1 MTWSTISSPI
11 HVLSSPASR
20 MRHPTGSAATSTA
33 ISGAAGA
40 WVRATTACWS
50 STPRASVLAR
60 SCCPSAAPIFV
71 LAVRDATVC
80 SWRQAIR
87 SIRSMSTHKARSEA
101 KVARNRFGD
110 GRKIMDI
117 DRRTMLAAVG
127 AAAATTLT
135 GPAFAAW
142 EESTRYPDPRVQTLD
157 PSFAR
162 YRIAQASV
170 ERLYTG
176 ARWSEG
182 PAWFGDARCLLWSD
196 IPNNRILRWDEA
208 SGNVSVYR
216 QPSNNSNGLARD
228 RQGRLVA
235 CEHNTRRITRT
246 EFNGKITVLAD
257 KFDGKPFN
265 SPNDVVVKSDDS
277 IWFSDPS
284 AANFDPYEGR
294 NEKPELPTNV
304 YRLDPKTG
312 RVTIA
317 VGDIRPNG
325 LAFSPD
331 EKILYLADNNP
342 MPRLLKAYD
351 VVDDKL
357 TNPRAIASAEGG
369 GIFDG
374 FKVDTFGNIWC
385 GAGAGEEHDGVA
397 VFNPQGKKI
406 AKILLPER
414 CANLCFGGLHKNR
427 LFMAASHSLYSL
439 YVNTQ
444 GAV

>member
-1 MTWSTISSPI
+1 MEIT
-11 HVLSSPASR
+11 
-20 MRHPTGSAATSTA
+20 
-33 ISGAAGA
+33 
-40 WVRATTACWS
+40 
-50 STPRASVLAR
+50 
-60 SCCPSAAPIFV
+60 
-71 LAVRDATVC
+71 
-80 SWRQAIR
+80 
-87 SIRSMSTHKARSEA
+87 K
-101 KVARNRFGD
+101 
-110 GRKIMDI
+110 
-117 DRRTMLAAVG
+117 RTMLMGAV
-127 AAAATTLT
+127 AAAATTCA
-135 GPAFAAW
+135 GPALSAW
-142 EESTRYPDPRVQTLD
+142 EESQRYPDPRVRNLD

-162 YRIAQASV
+162 YRVNNASV

-208 SGNVSVYR
+208 TGRTSVFR
-216 QPSNNSNGLARD
+216 QPSNNSNGHARD
-228 RQGRLVA
+228 RQGRLVS
-235 CEHNTRRITRT
+235 CEHNGRRITRT
-246 EFNGKITVLAD
+246 EYDGKITVLAD

-342 MPRLLKAYD
+342 TPRLLKAYD

-357 TNPRAIASAEGG
+357 ANPRAIASAEGG
-369 GIFDG
+369 G
-374 FKVDTFGNIWC
+374 
-385 GAGAGEEHDGVA
+385 
-397 VFNPQGKKI
+397 
-406 AKILLPER
+406 
-414 CANLCFGGLHKNR
+414 
-427 LFMAASHSLYSL
+427 
-439 YVNTQ
+439 
-444 GAV
+444 